1 MKTVLCR
8 LAIIVGLTLF
18 TSTLVP
24 VQAQE
29 TKKTTKSRKGKYAA
43 IGAVAGAGTGI
54 AVSKKN
60 KKGAVIGGVVGA
72 TGGYLYG
79 KHRDKKKGRK
89 PKNE

>member
-1 MKTVLCR
+1 MKTILCR
-8 LAIIVGLTLF
+8 LAMVVGLTLF
-18 TSTLVP
+18 ASTVVP

-43 IGAVAGAGTGI
+43 IGAGVGAGTGI

-60 KKGAVIGGVVGA
+60 TKGAVIGGAIGA
-72 TGGYLYG
+72 GTGYVYG

-89 PKNE
+89 PKNH

>member
-1 MKTVLCR
+1 MKTVFYR
-8 LAIIVGLTLF
+8 LAIVVGLALF
-18 TSTLVP
+18 TSTVVP

-43 IGAVAGAGTGI
+43 IGAAAGAGTGI

-60 KKGAVIGGVVGA
+60 TKGAVIGGAVGA
-72 TGGYLYG
+72 GTGYLYG

-89 PKNE
+89 PKN

>member
-1 MKTVLCR
+1 MKTVFYR
-8 LAIIVGLTLF
+8 LAMVIGLTIF
-18 TSTLVP
+18 TGTVIP

-43 IGAVAGAGTGI
+43 IGAAAGAGTGI

-60 KKGAVIGGVVGA
+60 TKGAVIGGVVGA
-72 TGGYLYG
+72 GAGYMYG

-89 PKNE
+89 SKD